1 MLTLLSIRNYALIEE
16 LTLEFD
22 KQLNILT
29 GETGA
34 GKTIILGALGLL
46 LGERASSNVIR
57 QGTKR
62 CEINGVFFIKDNKTV
77 LNFLK
82 EQGLE
87 ANNESRKENLR
98 DELIFRREITAEG
111 SRCFVNSTPVPLST
125 FQVLGDFLVDIHGQ
139 HEHQALLRPAVQRNL
154 LDNYGDLENLRR
166 KVFDLYKKYFSLK
179 EEEEKLHLSEQ
190 ERNQKIDLYSFQVQ
204 EIENAHLEP
213 GEETELEKEYLRL
226 ANAEKLSTWTGQILQ
241 LLTEEEGAALNR
253 LQKIEK
259 ILTNLVNLDSSL
271 QPNLKN
277 LTEQIYTLDDLA
289 REIQEY
295 QNKIEYNPKKL
306 EELVERREMIL
317 KLKKKY
323 GSSIKDIL
331 EYQKKTKDELS
342 KLSHSEE
349 KKDEIEKEITEIYAK
364 LETLAKELSEK
375 RKKVAEKLSKETEK
389 ELNQL
394 GMPKAKFLVSLKE
407 KTEIDA
413 SGKDEI
419 EFLISPNPGEGV
431 KPLSKIA
438 SGGEMSRIMLALKT
452 ILAQSDETPVL
463 IFDEIDAGIGGPM
476 GTVVGRKLAQLSKSH
491 QVLCVTHLPQIS
503 AYANEH
509 FNVAKETR
517 QGRTFTEV
525 KRLNKEEKIDEIA
538 RMLGGEKSTA
548 LKHAQELIKQAHQVI
563 SQK

>member
-1 MLTLLSIRNYALIEE
+1 EE
-16 LTLEFD
+16 LSLEFD

-46 LGERASSNVIR
+46 LGERASGSVIR

-62 CEINGVFFIKDNKTV
+62 CEINGVFSVKDKQTV
-77 LNFLK
+77 SNFLK

-87 ANNESRKENLR
+87 TNDESRKDSYLR
-98 DELIFRREITAEG
+98 DEIIIRREIGSES
-111 SRCFVNSTPVPLST
+111 SRCFINSTPISLAT
-125 FQVLGDFLVDIHGQ
+125 LQVLGDLLVDIHGQ
-139 HEHQALLRPAVQRNL
+139 HEHQALLRANIQRNL
-154 LDNYGDLENLRR
+154 LDNYGNLENLR
-166 KVFDLYKKYFSLK
+166 KKISDLYKKYTALK
-179 EEEEKLHLSEQ
+179 EEQEKLRLSEE

-204 EIENAHLEP
+204 EIENAHLSP
-213 GEETELEKEYLRL
+213 EEESELENEYLRL
-226 ANAEKLSTWTGQILQ
+226 ANAEKLSTFTNQILD

-253 LQKIEK
+253 LQKVEK
-259 ILTNLVNLDSSL
+259 ILTNLVRLDSSL
-271 QPNLKN
+271 ETSLKN
-277 LTEQIYTLDDLA
+277 LSEQIYALDDFA
-289 REIQEY
+289 RQIQEY

-323 GSSIKDIL
+323 GATIKDIL
-331 EYQKKTKDELS
+331 EHQKKIKNELS

-349 KKDEIEKEITEIYAK
+349 KKDEIEKEITEVYAK
-364 LETLAKELSEK
+364 FETLAKELSEK

-476 GTVVGRKLAQLSKSH
+476 GTVVGRKLAQLSQSH

-503 AYANEH
+503 VYANEH

-517 QGRTFTEV
+517 QRRTFTQV

-548 LKHAQELIKQAHQVI
+548 LKHAQELIKLAN
-563 SQK
+563 K